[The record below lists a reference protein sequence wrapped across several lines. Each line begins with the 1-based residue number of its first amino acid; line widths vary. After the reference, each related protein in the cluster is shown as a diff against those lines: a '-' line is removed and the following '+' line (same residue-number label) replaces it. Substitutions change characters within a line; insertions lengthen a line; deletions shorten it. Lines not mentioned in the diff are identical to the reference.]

1 MNQDII
7 THLFNLYEL
16 KGSNIKYG
24 EKEVTQLEHALLCV
38 NLIDFISK

>member
-16 KGSNIKYG
+16 KGFNIKYG
-24 EKEVTQLEHALLCV
+24 EKEVTQLEHAHRCA